1 MKLIMLGPPGVGK
14 GTQAQKMSEKFGT
27 KHISTGDILRN
38 AIENSTELGI
48 MANNYVSKGE
58 LVPDALM
65 LDLIEATLFGEDS
78 PSSFILDG
86 FPRTIPQAKALDKLF
101 NKNNTKLNAVL
112 LLDAD
117 FDLIAKRLSARRV
130 CKNCQAVYNLLT
142 NPPKVEGKCD
152 KCGGE
157 LYQRDDD
164 KLDTIKR
171 RLDVYKTQTEP
182 LIGYYKES
190 GLLKK
195 VDSSGSPEEV
205 FNRILNIL
213 GG

>member
-14 GTQAQKMSEKFGT
+14 GTQAQKMSEKFGI
-27 KHISTGDILRN
+27 KQISTGDILRD
-38 AIENSTELGI
+38 AIKNNTELGM

-65 LDLIEATLFGEDS
+65 LNLIEATLFGENS
-78 PSSFILDG
+78 PSSFVLDG
-86 FPRTIPQAKALDKLF
+86 FPRTIPQAKALNELF
-101 NKNNTKLNAVL
+101 KKHNTNIDAVL

-117 FDLIAKRLSARRV
+117 FDLITKRLSARRV

-142 NPPKVEGKCD
+142 NPPKVKGKCD

-164 KLDTIKR
+164 KPDTINK

-182 LIGYYKES
+182 LIGYYKEA

-195 VDSSGSPEEV
+195 VDSSGSPEEI
-205 FNRILNIL
+205 FNRIVNIL